1 MIWILSK
8 LAIRLVVFGAVLGF
22 AAWKNEKVTI
32 KPRYAL
38 PLVALVFGALNVGL
52 YWLAKPV
59 LNLATLG
66 TLWIALPL
74 VINGVFLYATTR
86 LLEPLGIVKIKGLL
100 TTLWLAVLLTVA
112 HGALYL
118 GLDVIPAS

>member
-1 MIWILSK
+1 MIWMLSK
-8 LAIRLVVFGAVLGF
+8 LAIRLVVFGAVFGF

-32 KPRYAL
+32 KPKYAV
-38 PLVALVFGALNVGL
+38 PLVALVFGLLNVGL

-59 LNLATLG
+59 FNLATFG
-66 TLWIALPL
+66 TLWIALPFFL
-74 VINGVFLYATTR
+74 NGLFLYATNR
-86 LLEPLGIVKIKGLL
+86 LLKHLEIKGML
-100 TTLWLAVLLTVA
+100 TMLWLAGLLTVA